1 MASNPMQ
8 KKARNSFLAGMVLM
22 LFLSSIVIVFLF
34 LKLNSSK
41 KQTDTGVPV
50 SVYVLKQDVKSGE
63 EITQDKLELVQVQ
76 KQVIPTKDKGKSQK
90 QVIMQQVVASDAINQ
105 EVYSKFSVTADA
117 EPNYNSNNGTNTN
130 QTNDEAAVREQ
141 KWLNEVEKEVTNVTG
156 VNVATKYVAKTD
168 LTTGTILTNSMIQE
182 SERRLTADLRLQE
195 FNMIQLPS
203 DLAEGEY
210 VDIRFTIPS
219 GQDYIVISKK
229 KIMKASET
237 TIWIELNEDEILT
250 MTNAIIEA
258 YIMKGSNLYA
268 TRYVEPGLQEV
279 LTPTYPVN
287 KEVMTLMENDPNIAD
302 TAKRELYARYNTE
315 QRNNG
320 INNALNEYSEEAKS
334 SIESKIQEQV
344 TNAKAERKKYIEELN
359 AAATAAASAQA
370 NGATAATTS
379 TAK

>member
-22 LFLSSIVIVFLF
+22 LFMSSIVIVFLF

-50 SVYVLKQDVKSGE
+50 NVYVLKQDIKSGE

-105 EVYSKFSVTADA
+105 EVYSKFSATADA
-117 EPNYNSNNGTNTN
+117 EPNYNSNTGTTTNT
-130 QTNDEAAVREQ
+130 TDTTTS
-141 KWLNEVEKEVTNVTG
+141 NETG
-156 VNVATKYVAKTD
+156 ANVATKYVVKTD

-195 FNMIQLPS
+195 FNMLQLPS

-210 VDIRFTIPS
+210 IDIRFTIPS
-219 GQDYIVISKK
+219 GQDYIVTSKK
-229 KIMKASET
+229 KVIKASET

-268 TRYVEPGLQEV
+268 TRYVEPGMQEV
-279 LTPTYPVN
+279 LKPTYPVN
-287 KEVMTLMENDPNIAD
+287 REVMTLMESDPNIVD
-302 TAKRELYARYNTE
+302 TAKRELYARYNAD
-315 QRNNG
+315 QRNNS
-320 INNALNEYSEEAKS
+320 INSALNQYSEEAKS
-334 SIESKIQEQV
+334 SIESKIEEQV
-344 TNAKAERKKYIEELN
+344 TNAKTERKKYIEELN
-359 AAATAAASAQA
+359 AAASAQA
-370 NGATAATTS
+370 NGTATTS
-379 TAK
+379 AAN

>member
-22 LFLSSIVIVFLF
+22 LFMSSIVIVFLF
-34 LKLNSSK
+34 LKLNSTK

-50 SVYVLKQDVKSGE
+50 NVYVLKQDIKSGE

-105 EVYSKFSVTADA
+105 EVYSKFSATADA
-117 EPNYNSNNGTNTN
+117 EPNYNSNTGTTTNTTDTTT
-130 QTNDEAAVREQ
+130 QTTS
-141 KWLNEVEKEVTNVTG
+141 NETG
-156 VNVATKYVAKTD
+156 ANVATKYVVKTD

-195 FNMIQLPS
+195 FNMLQLPS

-219 GQDYIVISKK
+219 GQDYIVTSKK
-229 KIMKASET
+229 KVIKASET

-268 TRYVEPGLQEV
+268 TRYVEPGMQEV
-279 LTPTYPVN
+279 LKPTYPVN
-287 KEVMTLMENDPNIAD
+287 REVMTLMESDPNIVD
-302 TAKRELYARYNTE
+302 TAKRELYARYNAD
-315 QRNNG
+315 QRNNS
-320 INNALNEYSEEAKS
+320 INSALNQYSEEAKS
-334 SIESKIQEQV
+334 SIESKIEEQV

-359 AAATAAASAQA
+359 AAASAAASTQA
-370 NGATAATTS
+370 NGTATTS